1 MTRSTGGLTRRCLLH
16 LVADRKLIAFY
27 PQILKSFCLVLPRT
41 LILSASAMHITCI
54 RTVML
59 MSTVIGSWYHKMELI
74 CRWDLIAGR
83 IPGRKAE
90 EIERFWIMKHRE
102 GSAGNG
108 KLYNEV
114 KSKTSS

>member
-16 LVADRKLIAFY
+16 FVADQKLIAFY
-27 PQILKSFCLVLPRT
+27 PSILKSFCLVLPRT
-41 LILSASAMHITCI
+41 LILSVSAMHITCI

-59 MSTVIGSWYHKMELI
+59 MFTVIDSWYHKMGLI

-102 GSAGNG
+102 GFAENG

-114 KSKTSS
+114 KSRTSS